1 MAAPIVKAAIADMK
15 AYRDAMQYRKIPI
28 GYSNNKEQMI
38 DVMANYMDCGSSAI
52 AADFFGFNLYSW
64 CGDSSM
70 SKSDYDRL
78 YDNAEGFDIPIFLS
92 ENGCNAVSP
101 RKFSD
106 QSAILGRD
114 MNDRFSGNSTSSTS
128 LISQPPLKPLHL
140 RTSPPLTPSQSY
152 TNGTNLPTTTASPAT
167 PPIPPVPPP
176 HAYSPTTPTSPRNGR
191 PLTPRG

>member
-1 MAAPIVKAAIADMK
+1 MLDGLHEYDNLLGFFAGNEVVNDVNSTMAAPIVKAAIADMK

-114 MNDRFSGNSTSSTS
+114 MNDRFSGNSTSNTPSS
-128 LISQPPLKPLHL
+128 RNLPSNPFISELHL
-140 RTSPPLTPSQSY
+140 FSEL
-152 TNGTNLPTTTASPAT
+152 
-167 PPIPPVPPP
+167 
-176 HAYSPTTPTSPRNGR
+176 HHH
-191 PLTPRG
+191 